1 MKTKSPWKIIAL
13 GFILVLLGFLLPMLM
28 IVQVIEASLFLSFV
42 SQAVSVA
49 GLFLGIVGASAYSR
63 MGKHKRR

>member
-1 MKTKSPWKIIAL
+1 
-13 GFILVLLGFLLPMLM
+13 MLM